1 MHFVCGSVGRGAGD
15 RDWSVLFC
23 GGEKLENDEFVA
35 FNNWRKWIMEPGN
48 RSTVPLLKIENAGD
62 RACLYLFQFLTFCFG
77 FNLPCVATKIFKSL
91 STVFFFLLDFS
102 P

>member
-1 MHFVCGSVGRGAGD
+1 MTGTGLFF
-15 RDWSVLFC
+15 FC
-23 GGEKLENDEFVA
+23 GEEKLENDEFGA

-91 STVFFFLLDFS
+91 STVFFFLDFS